1 MSNKSR
7 YAALQPTHP
16 WENRKLIWVRIQVDY
31 VGPFLAKMFILISDS
46 FTKWIELFL
55 VQTPTSKVTIKYFI
69 KCFATYGLPLLCI
82 TDNASSFTS
91 EAFAVF
97 MRCNNIHHIKSALY
111 HLATND
117 SA

>member
-1 MSNKSR
+1 MGKQKT
-7 YAALQPTHP
+7 Y
-16 WENRKLIWVRIQVDY
+16 WVRIQVDY
-31 VGPFLAKMFILISDS
+31 VGPFLAKMFILITDS
-46 FTKWIELFL
+46 FTKWIEVFP

-69 KCFATYGLPLLCI
+69 KCFATHGLPQLCI

-97 MRCNNIHHIKSALY
+97 IRCNNIHHIKSALY
-111 HLATND
+111 HPATND